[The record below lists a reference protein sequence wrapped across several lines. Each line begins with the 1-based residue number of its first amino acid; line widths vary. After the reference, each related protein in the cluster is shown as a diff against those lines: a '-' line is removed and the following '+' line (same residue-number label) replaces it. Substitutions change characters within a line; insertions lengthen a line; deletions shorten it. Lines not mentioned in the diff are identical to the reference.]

1 MFRINTDAFR
11 KKMNKEEFA
20 NMQKTFGWFGYD
32 PSYNEEQYNDIKHR
46 VENGE
51 EVTTEEE
58 CKYIFPMVFG
68 RFDCKIDYDKAEILL
83 LNLLNSVITFK
94 PQLEKGYEFFSWSY
108 EYALTVILLATVYAY
123 KDEYIKSA
131 YYFMKGLKT
140 EAINLNLPYC
150 DFIMHILSE
159 LNYLVVEDAK
169 YTGCG
174 FDVDNPMGS
183 IGGGFLNARCALEVI
198 PNMEGEN
205 GEVIVAKQGRAGLY
219 GHLRRRGSTKSDKIP
234 EMIDIYETYI
244 IDKDF
249 NIKRIC
255 FYFNGYVMGSKP
267 YIRIANGFKMINNQ
281 TAMFYKVVKD

>member
-1 MFRINTDAFR
+1 MFGI
-11 KKMNKEEFA
+11 KMNKEEFA
-20 NMQKTFGWFGYD
+20 NMQRMFGWFGYD

-68 RFDCKIDYDKAEILL
+68 RFNCKIDYEKAEKLL
-83 LNLLNSVITFK
+83 LELLNDVMKFK
-94 PQLEKGYEFFSWSY
+94 PEKEKGYEFFSWSH

-123 KDEYIKSA
+123 KDETIKSA

-140 EAINLNLPYC
+140 EAINLNMPYC
-150 DFIMHILSE
+150 DFIMHILSKLDE
-159 LNYLVVEDAK
+159 MDIAEEKRN
-169 YTGCG
+169 GCG

-205 GEVIVAKQGRAGLY
+205 GEVIVAKQGRVGMY
-219 GHLRRRGSTKSDKIP
+219 GYLRRRGSTKSDKIP
-234 EMIDIYETYI
+234 EMLDIYETYI

-249 NIKRIC
+249 NIKRIY
-255 FYFNGYVMGSKP
+255 FYFNGYVAGGTP
-267 YIRIANGFKMINNQ
+267 YVRLANGFKMINNQ
-281 TAMFYKVVKD
+281 TSMFYKVIKD